1 MVLFFLLLNFAFII
15 LWFQKINSYSDIKWE
30 EKTYIYI
37 SNSNINS
44 YVNTLMVEDVYNL
57 VLNKF
62 FWIFIKK
69 VIR

>member
-1 MVLFFLLLNFAFII
+1 VVLFFLLLNFAFII